1 MKENIFEHLRDEDS
15 LFKNREVLHH
25 GFTPSALPHR
35 EREIK
40 TLVHNLVE
48 ALQGQIPS
56 NMLLYGQPGSGKTAV
71 TRFVSQQ
78 LLARGA
84 VLGRSVHVVE
94 VNCCTVDTKYRVLA
108 QIGNSLTRKGQSAIP
123 FTGWPTDKVLE
134 RLKENMD
141 ALGGVHVIVLDEVDH
156 LVQKSG
162 DGVLYALTSLNYGLR
177 NSRCCIIGITNDLLF
192 PDMLDARVA
201 SRLGSED
208 LVFAPYNAA
217 QIEDVLSA
225 RAKEGIKEGVLD
237 DGIIELCAALSAQ
250 EHGDARRALDLL
262 RISVQK
268 AEHDDSEKVNVQ
280 HVRLAQ
286 NQLEF
291 DQITPVIATLTA
303 HQKLVL
309 YSVLLNERN
318 GLSNV
323 STGEVYTVYQMTC
336 TNAGLS
342 PLTSRRVSDLIL
354 ILDTLNLVTAKTIS
368 LGREGRSKR
377 INSCIPDMVDP
388 IKVMLEADESVKPA
402 IEAQYKLQ
410 SRLG

>member
-1 MKENIFEHLRDEDS
+1 MGDNIFEQLLDEPS

-35 EREIK
+35 EREIN

-71 TRFVSQQ
+71 TRFVSKQ

-84 VLGRSVHVVE
+84 ELGRTVHVVE

-108 QIGNSLTRKGQSAIP
+108 QIGNSLSRKGQSAIP

-141 ALGGVHVIVLDEVDH
+141 AIGGVHVIVLDEVDH
-156 LVQKSG
+156 LVHKSG
-162 DGVLYALTSLNYGLR
+162 DGVLYPLTSLNYELQ

-208 LVFAPYNAA
+208 LVFSPYNAA

-268 AEHDDSEKVNVQ
+268 AEHDKSENVNVQ

-318 GLSNV
+318 GLRNV

-336 TNAGLS
+336 ANAGLN

-354 ILDTLNLVTAKTIS
+354 ILDALNLVTAKTIS

-388 IKVMLEADESVKPA
+388 IKVMLEADDSIKSA
-402 IEAQYKLQ
+402 IEAQYRLQ
-410 SRLG
+410 ARLG